1 MMTMEMAIMMIKMEM
16 TKKMMKMKMMM
27 TMTMKMAITR
37 RDNVKSFHLK
47 PGHCAVLHLFN
58 LGSS

>member
-1 MMTMEMAIMMIKMEM
+1 MEMAIMMIKMEM

-47 PGHCAVLHLFN
+47 PGHCAVLHFFN
-58 LGSS
+58 LE

>member
-1 MMTMEMAIMMIKMEM
+1 MMTMEMTMMMVKMEM
-16 TKKMMKMKMMM
+16 TMMKKMKMVS
-27 TMTMKMAITR
+27 TR

-58 LGSS
+58 L

>member
-1 MMTMEMAIMMIKMEM
+1 MEMAIMMIKMEM
-16 TKKMMKMKMMM
+16 TKKMMKMKMKMMM

-47 PGHCAVLHLFN
+47 PGHCAVLHFFN
-58 LGSS
+58 LE